1 MNLTNELV
9 KEAKELL
16 DLIDWAIQDLNQ
28 FSVDNDDV
36 FNWETSKMQDE
47 VRMARTQLEDHEQ
60 KIYDAM
66 PNLSYEGAN

>member
-60 KIYDAM
+60 KLYDAM
-66 PNLSYEGAN
+66 PNMSYELNT